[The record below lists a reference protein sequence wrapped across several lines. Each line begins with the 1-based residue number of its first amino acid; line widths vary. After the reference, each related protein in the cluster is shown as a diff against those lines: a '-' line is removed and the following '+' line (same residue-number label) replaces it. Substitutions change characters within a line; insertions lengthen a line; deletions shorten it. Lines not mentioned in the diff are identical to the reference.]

1 MFELDSI
8 PPELNGSVRRGVL
21 LGLVLHLFQ
30 ILLVPGIVIL
40 FDMFYPHD
48 QLPDLAGLLCSF
60 YAWSVTQFL
69 YLGPAAWLAFRK
81 GDSETGKGIL
91 LVGAVGVLINGTC
104 DALFFGATHR

>member
-1 MFELDSI
+1 MFELESTR
-8 PPELNGSVRRGVL
+8 PKPNGSVGRGVF

-30 ILLVPGIVIL
+30 ILVVPVIL
-40 FDMFYPHD
+40 VLFSIFYPAH
-48 QLPDLAGLLCSF
+48 QEPGLAGLLLCI

-81 GDSETGKGIL
+81 GDSDTGKGIL

-104 DALFFGATHR
+104 DVLFFGGTHR

>member
-1 MFELDSI
+1 MFELESTR
-8 PPELNGSVRRGVL
+8 PKPNGSVGRGVF

-30 ILLVPGIVIL
+30 ILLVPAVAIL
-40 FDMFYPHD
+40 FGLFYPHD
-48 QLPDLAGLLCSF
+48 QPGLAGLLFSF

-69 YLGPAAWLAFRK
+69 YLGPATWLAFRK